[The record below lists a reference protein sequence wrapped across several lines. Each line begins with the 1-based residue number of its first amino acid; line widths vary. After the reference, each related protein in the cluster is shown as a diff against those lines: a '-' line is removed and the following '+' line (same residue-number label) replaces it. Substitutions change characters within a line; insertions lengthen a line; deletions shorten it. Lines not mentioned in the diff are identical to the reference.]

1 MPLRLGYEKEN
12 PGMYKCARS
21 EGPLST
27 LVATFLQT
35 QTVLDRGKKNRK
47 EESKLPVEC
56 LTISYK

>member
-12 PGMYKCARS
+12 PGMYKCARP

-35 QTVLDRGKKNRK
+35 QTVLDRGKKTGKKSLNY
-47 EESKLPVEC
+47 LLNV
-56 LTISYK
+56 